1 MLQITLDNRVGKC
14 DFEPHSVLQREMLVC
29 DSWEILFYLVLF
41 IFLGL
46 FILRKREWERGR
58 KRGKEK
64 EFWCGARSHNCV
76 MGTRAEVKSLML
88 NPLSYT
94 GSPHENLNLRA
105 MGCFIDWGLWFRWKL
120 GFSSTSLLL
129 NLTTFLGAMGSFL
142 QLRETLFALK
152 IQDWNRSERWG
163 SWRTWKLWC
172 SYQICV
178 LGKSWWHWL
187 DNLGSGGFC
196 GAGGSRHKV
205 FHRVGFAC
213 GRQWP
218 PLLPTTSLLGRMERA
233 QNREVHNFLIYVF
246 LSLKPLKQP
255 SITLI
260 IRITVV
266 TNSILLFL

>member
-14 DFEPHSVLQREMLVC
+14 DFEPHSVLQREMLVY
-29 DSWEILFYLVLF
+29 DSREILFYLVLF

-58 KRGKEK
+58 KRGRE
-64 EFWCGARSHNCV
+64 
-76 MGTRAEVKSLML
+76 
-88 NPLSYT
+88 NPDA
-94 GSPHENLNLRA
+94 GLNLTTVW
-105 MGCFIDWGLWFRWKL
+105 WGPELKSRVWRLTRWATQAL
-120 GFSSTSLLL
+120 LMRILIWGPWVVLLTEDCGFDGSWVSLLPLFSSY
-129 NLTTFLGAMGSFL
+129 LTTFLGAVGSFL

-187 DNLGSGGFC
+187 DTSVQVASVELEGPDARSPTGWALHVEGNDHPYFPPPAFWGGWR
-196 GAGGSRHKV
+196 GHK
-205 FHRVGFAC
+205 
-213 GRQWP
+213 
-218 PLLPTTSLLGRMERA
+218 
-233 QNREVHNFLIYVF
+233 NREVHNFLIYVF

-260 IRITVV
+260 VRIKVV